1 MVDRLKTLGRGAP
14 YPAICAPTHLIGQ
27 LSEFGVPA
35 VSPPPEFDP
44 ELYLIFTADHLA
56 NGSVLFCKTAVD
68 KMQTQ
73 AIGAALALK
82 AGDPVETALRSALIT
97 ATWIKHGNPDALK
110 KRQTK
115 LVH

>member
-1 MVDRLKTLGRGAP
+1 
-14 YPAICAPTHLIGQ
+14 
-27 LSEFGVPA
+27 
-35 VSPPPEFDP
+35 
-44 ELYLIFTADHLA
+44 
-56 NGSVLFCKTAVD
+56 
-68 KMQTQ
+68 MQTQ

-110 KRQTK
+110 KRQTR